1 MMSTMVMMILPMTW
15 YCDAGHRVDIQ
26 ALAAFEA
33 VFLVLNPDNRRDK
46 ESRHFSNRMV
56 WPVAMMWTMMM
67 INHDNIDG
75 EIDIKWQRGMPDEEG
90 VPRSFCFQVFFENCQ
105 TLKVAG
111 VFCWWETGFPVE
123 QLRPTATD
131 CCVQLQLAE
140 AGHVGKQLQVQVR
153 LMKLRHRCKTRLLS
167 LRILWISAGVQSSW
181 QKASVLARSYT
192 GSNRSYTFS
201 ELSPPPAAPLLGSRY
216 VDTISCKFCQRSAV
230 FFICY
235 TDRSYTSSCW

>member
-1 MMSTMVMMILPMTW
+1 MTTQMVRLTS
-15 YCDAGHRVDIQ
+15 
-26 ALAAFEA
+26 
-33 VFLVLNPDNRRDK
+33 NDK
-46 ESRHFSNRMV
+46 EGCLMKKAFLGHFVLRFSS
-56 WPVAMMWTMMM
+56 
-67 INHDNIDG
+67 
-75 EIDIKWQRGMPDEEG
+75 EIAKHWRL
-90 VPRSFCFQVFFENCQ
+90 QVR
-105 TLKVAG
+105 VY
-111 VFCWWETGFPVE
+111 CWWETGFPVE
-123 QLRPTATD
+123 QLRPTATG

-216 VDTISCKFCQRSAV
+216 VDTISCKFFQRSAV
-230 FFICY
+230 FFFICY

>member
-1 MMSTMVMMILPMTW
+1 MSAQMVRLIS
-15 YCDAGHRVDIQ
+15 
-26 ALAAFEA
+26 
-33 VFLVLNPDNRRDK
+33 NDK
-46 ESRHFSNRMV
+46 EGCLMKKAFLGHFVLRFSSRIAKHWRLQVCS
-56 WPVAMMWTMMM
+56 A
-67 INHDNIDG
+67 
-75 EIDIKWQRGMPDEEG
+75 DE
-90 VPRSFCFQVFFENCQ
+90 R
-105 TLKVAG
+105 LDR
-111 VFCWWETGFPVE
+111 TGFPVE
-123 QLRPTATD
+123 QLRPTPVTD

-216 VDTISCKFCQRSAV
+216 VDTISCKFFQRSAV
-230 FFICY
+230 FFY
-235 TDRSYTSSCW
+235 LLHRSQLHIQLLIDSSAETFLLAITWVLIRFW